1 MLHLTRMT
9 SRLLVLAATLA
20 ASAPLGAQPPAASA
34 PAAPATTPAADRAE
48 VLGVVK
54 KLFDAMRAGDSSA
67 ARAVFHPQAQLSST
81 LVGRDGTPQVRID
94 SLPSFLKS
102 LGTPHAEVWDERTSG
117 EIVHLDGPLA
127 VVWTRYAFYAGT
139 KFSHCGVDA
148 FQMAR
153 TAAGWRIVSLIDTR
167 QRTGCPEQAQ
177 GAGSAAP

>member
-1 MLHLTRMT
+1 MP
-9 SRLLVLAATLA
+9 SRLLALAAILA
-20 ASAPLGAQPPAASA
+20 APLGAQPPAARTPAA

-67 ARAVFHPQAQLSST
+67 ARTVFHPQAQLSSA
-81 LVGRDGTPQVRID
+81 LIGRDGTPQVRID
-94 SLPSFLKS
+94 SLSSFLKS

-117 EIVHLDGPLA
+117 EIVHVDGPLA
-127 VVWTRYAFYAGT
+127 VVWTRYAFYAGS

-167 QRTGCPEQAQ
+167 QRTGCPEQPA